1 MSNTKIF
8 IITILGV
15 LTGFLLLGVARYFG
29 LPTFETFLTA
39 AFGEN
44 NIWAVIFSLALVLLI
59 VFMIFRSKG
68 KTEEN

>member
-1 MSNTKIF
+1 MSNTKIL

-15 LTGFLLLGVARYFG
+15 LAGFLLFGVARYFG

-44 NIWAVIFSLALVLLI
+44 NIWAVIFSLVLILLI
-59 VFMIFRSKG
+59 VFMIFRSRDKA
-68 KTEEN
+68 EEN

>member
-1 MSNTKIF
+1 MSNTKIL

-15 LTGFLLLGVARYFG
+15 LAGFLLFGVARYFG

-44 NIWAVIFSLALVLLI
+44 NIWAVIFSLALILLI
-59 VFMIFRSKG
+59 VFMIFRSRDKA
-68 KTEEN
+68 EEN

>member
-1 MSNTKIF
+1 MSNTKIL

-15 LTGFLLLGVARYFG
+15 LAGFLLFGVARYFG

-44 NIWAVIFSLALVLLI
+44 NIWAVIFSLVLILLI